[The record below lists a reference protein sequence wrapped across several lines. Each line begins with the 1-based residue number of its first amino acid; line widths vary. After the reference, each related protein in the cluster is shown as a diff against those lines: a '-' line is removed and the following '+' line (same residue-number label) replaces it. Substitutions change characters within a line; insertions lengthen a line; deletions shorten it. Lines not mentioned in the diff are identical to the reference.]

1 MIVINEQELLDM
13 IISERIQMLLKPM
26 NSTNAD
32 EKKHILQLIDQAEV
46 ILKHLP
52 DSDRNTLNQYLCYL
66 MEQMAEE
73 EPCLY
78 TGGFKDGIRVMKFIG
93 NL

>member
-1 MIVINEQELLDM
+1 M
-13 IISERIQMLLKPM
+13 IISERIHMLLKPM

-32 EKKHILQLIDQAEV
+32 EKKHVLRLIDQAEM

-52 DSDRNTLNQYLCYL
+52 DADRDTLSQYLKHL

-78 TGGFKDGIRVMKFIG
+78 TDGFKDGIRVIKLTG
-93 NL
+93 SL

>member
-1 MIVINEQELLDM
+1 MM
-13 IISERIQMLLKPM
+13 ISERIQMLLKPM

-52 DSDRNTLNQYLCYL
+52 DADRDTLNQYLEHL
-66 MEQMAEE
+66 MEQMAQE

-78 TGGFKDGIRVMKFIG
+78 TGGFKDGIRVMKLIG
-93 NL
+93 SL

>member
-1 MIVINEQELLDM
+1 
-13 IISERIQMLLKPM
+13 M
-26 NSTNAD
+26 NSTKED
-32 EKKHILQLIDQAEV
+32 ERNYVLQMIEQAEV
-46 ILKHLP
+46 ILNHLP
-52 DSDRNTLNQYLCYL
+52 DADQDTLNQYLEHL

-78 TGGFKDGIRVMKFIG
+78 TGGFRDGIRVMKFIG